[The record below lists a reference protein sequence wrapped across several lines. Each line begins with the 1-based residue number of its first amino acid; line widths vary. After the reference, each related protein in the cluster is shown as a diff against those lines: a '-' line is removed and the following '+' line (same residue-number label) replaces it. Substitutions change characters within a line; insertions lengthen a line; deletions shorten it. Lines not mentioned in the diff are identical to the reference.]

1 MVSIIVP
8 IYQAEKF
15 IGKCISSIIDQ
26 TYSDFELILVDD
38 GSVDASY
45 EICKSYAKRDNR
57 LVLIH
62 TENYGSGHA
71 RNVGLRCAKGEYI
84 SFVDAD
90 DYLEHEFLERLVSEI
105 QRFNAD
111 IAECDFYLIKDGVK
125 QMKSIQQNCVFEYNG
140 AQAMREHISDQNC
153 RQLVWNKLY
162 KKKVIQDI
170 WFVEGKTIDDEFWT
184 YRVIGNADKVIH
196 VSEQLYNYV
205 QHKESVMHQQY
216 NIKRLQALEAQSL
229 RLNYVSERF
238 PELRSYAE
246 KMLYFAC
253 MYHMQMALK
262 YLDRESRRAAFYVI
276 KSILRQ
282 EFSEIKFVKDISIV
296 QRIWVILSQINFRY
310 TCKIRNL
317 LRIGV

>member
-15 IGKCISSIIDQ
+15 IGKCIDSILDQ

-45 EICKSYAKRDNR
+45 GICKSYAKRDNR
-57 LVLIH
+57 LVLLH
-62 TENYGSGHA
+62 TENYGSAHA

-90 DYLEHEFLERLVSEI
+90 DYLERDFLEKLVSGI
-105 QRFNAD
+105 QKFNAD
-111 IAECDFYLIKDGVK
+111 IAECDFYLIEDGVK
-125 QMKSIQQNCVFEYNG
+125 QIKLLQQNCVCELNG
-140 AQAMREHISDQNC
+140 VQAMRAHISDQYC

-162 KKKVIQDI
+162 KKKVLQDI

-184 YRVIGNADKVIH
+184 YKVIGNADKVIH

-205 QHKESVMHQQY
+205 QHKGSVMHQQY

-238 PELRSYAE
+238 PELKSYAE
-246 KMLYFAC
+246 QMLYFAC

-262 YLDRESRRAAFYVI
+262 YLDRETSCVAFKAI
-276 KSILRQ
+276 KSILKQ
-282 EFSEIKFVKDISIV
+282 EFSKIEFMKDIPVV

-317 LRIGV
+317 LNIGV

>member
-8 IYQAEKF
+8 IYQAEKY
-15 IGKCISSIIDQ
+15 IGKCIDSILGQ

-38 GSVDASY
+38 GSVDMSY

-62 TENYGSGHA
+62 TQNYGSAHA
-71 RNVGLRCAKGEYI
+71 RNVGLRCIKGEYI

-90 DYLEHEFLERLVSEI
+90 DYLERDFLKELVSEI
-105 QRFNAD
+105 QKFNAD
-111 IAECDFYLIKDGVK
+111 IAECDFYLIEDGVK
-125 QMKSIQQNCVFEYNG
+125 QIKSLQQNYVCELNRI
-140 AQAMREHISDQNC
+140 QAMKAHISDQYC

-162 KKKVIQDI
+162 KKKVLQDI

-196 VSEQLYNYV
+196 VGKQLYNYV
-205 QHKESVMHQQY
+205 QHKGSVMHQQY

-229 RLNYVSERF
+229 RLNYVRERF
-238 PELRSYAE
+238 PELKSYAE
-246 KMLYFAC
+246 QMLYFAC
-253 MYHMQMALK
+253 IYHMQMALI
-262 YLDRESRRAAFYVI
+262 YLDRETSCVAYKTI
-276 KSILRQ
+276 ESILKQ
-282 EFSEIKFVKDISIV
+282 EFSRIEFMKDIPAV
-296 QRIWVILSQINFRY
+296 QRIWVILSQINFKY

-317 LRIGV
+317 LNIGV